1 MFLCSVVLC
10 SHIACAHILFTG
22 YLVGEGNIG
31 LPDGRWW
38 RFLYCTF
45 LNVINLVVCLIG
57 AGMFAKT
64 SVVVL
69 GVVCIS
75 LLSVIISFCI
85 QSPMKVSASCMISV
99 IHCDRTI
106 KA

>member
-1 MFLCSVVLC
+1 VFLFSVVVC
-10 SHIACAHILFTG
+10 SHIAHACILFTG

-38 RFLYCTF
+38 RFLYCS
-45 LNVINLVVCLIG
+45 LINVVSLVVCLIG

-64 SVVVL
+64 SVMVL

-85 QSPMKVSASCMISV
+85 QSPMEVNAGFMISDSR
-99 IHCDRTI
+99 CDRKI

>member
-1 MFLCSVVLC
+1 MWLYVLF
-10 SHIACAHILFTG
+10 IG
-22 YLVGEGNIG
+22 YLVGEGNMG

-38 RFLYCTF
+38 RFLYCSL
-45 LNVINLVVCLIG
+45 LNVISLVVCLIG

-85 QSPMKVSASCMISV
+85 QGPMKASAGCMIPGTHKV
-99 IHCDRTI
+99 DR
-106 KA
+106 KYMAAS